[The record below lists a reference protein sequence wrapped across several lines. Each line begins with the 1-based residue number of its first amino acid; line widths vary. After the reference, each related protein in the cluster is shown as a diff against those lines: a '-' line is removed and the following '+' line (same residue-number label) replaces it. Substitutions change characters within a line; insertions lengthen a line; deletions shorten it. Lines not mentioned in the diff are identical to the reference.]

1 MTIIKR
7 KVIKMKKYRLFG
19 IINPIDVL
27 LVAAVVL
34 LVWGATILARPQTV
48 TADGARLIRYT
59 FELGTRPAGFYQRIE
74 VGAPAYCSSQNWWVG
89 TVVEVYALPFLT
101 DAPDE
106 AAGIIRRVPVEGLE
120 FTYIVIEA
128 WANVSDS
135 ATSIGDFWV
144 AVNRQVPIR
153 SRDFAGVG
161 FITHMEF
168 VEGGAQ

>member
-1 MTIIKR
+1 MR
-7 KVIKMKKYRLFG
+7 KYRLFG

-27 LVAAVVL
+27 LVAVVVL
-34 LVWGATILARPQTV
+34 LIWGAYILAQPQTV
-48 TADGARLIRYT
+48 AADGARLIRYT
-59 FELGTRPAGFYQRIE
+59 FELGERPTGFYRSIE
-74 VGAPAYCSSQNWWVG
+74 LGTPAYYSNQNWWAG
-89 TVVEVYALPFLT
+89 TVVEVYSRPFLA

-106 AAGIIRRVPVEGLE
+106 RAGIIRRVPVEGLE

-153 SRDFAGVG
+153 SRDFAGIG
-161 FITHMEF
+161 FITSLEW

>member
-1 MTIIKR
+1 MR
-7 KVIKMKKYRLFG
+7 KYRLFG
-19 IINPIDVL
+19 IVNPIDVL

-34 LVWGATILARPQTV
+34 LIWGAYILAQPQTV
-48 TADGARLIRYT
+48 VADGGRLIRYT
-59 FELGTRPAGFYQRIE
+59 FELGERPAGFYQSIGL
-74 VGAPAYCSSQNWWVG
+74 GAPAYYGGQGWWVG
-89 TVVEVYALPFLT
+89 TVVEVYSRQFLA

-128 WANVSDS
+128 WADISDS

-153 SRDFAGVG
+153 SRDFAGIG
-161 FITHMEF
+161 FITNIEW
-168 VEGGAQ
+168 VQ